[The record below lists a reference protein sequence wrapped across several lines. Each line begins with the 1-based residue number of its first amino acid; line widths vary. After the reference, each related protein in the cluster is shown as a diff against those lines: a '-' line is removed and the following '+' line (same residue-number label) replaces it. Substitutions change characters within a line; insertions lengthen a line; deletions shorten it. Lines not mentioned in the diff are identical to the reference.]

1 MQHAGAQNIGDGR
14 GGIVLSDCWVL
25 NVEKKEWRKLNDIPR
40 PVPGNGASLF
50 NLSAGCSI
58 CRRKCEGK

>member
-50 NLSAGCSI
+50 YFPVGRLTST
-58 CRRKCEGK
+58 RRCGGK